1 MNDPRE
7 ELGPYWFQIA
17 TPFGMAPQPPG
28 SPPRLGWG
36 VRPINQALLAMWDSS
51 KIPIPPAQPPWF
63 PPAAPS
69 ADRPTPSLEHLDS
82 AKYWGGAPATSV
94 GNSQPYVPG
103 GGILGDF
110 GRSTPSSLDTLAAP
124 TSTGGIL
131 GDLGANTGPSMQG
144 FYPWQ
149 PSPSSWAPI
158 PPPMDHLDSA
168 KHWGGTRGPSGAG
181 MQPSMSDT
189 YLSRMPQAPSWD
201 SVPANAMT
209 ASPPQLFAAP
219 PSPTSWGSPYRNATD
234 HPPADEAALVQEAYV
249 AAARRLERGVRGRAT
264 APYEPPARDPEAD
277 AAEPGLV
284 ERIRLNGMDSF
295 YRGSLTGAGRLALMQ
310 HYASTPDEAGTDP
323 QTKRWRDQLRKE
335 YPQVLADLARYDRM
349 QRFENPLEFGAA
361 AIGQLGGGLPSPESL
376 FGASAKGASL
386 LWRLAKAG
394 LQQGAINAAT
404 DPIVQGLNMRAGVQG
419 QFDPWRP
426 LIAGGAGF
434 VTGAGARSASEF
446 VGRGGPRARDS
457 GTIDAATGDRG
468 MQLFG
473 PPAADE
479 PKSGEW
485 RTANMYAP
493 PEKPPRPFR
502 RDYPSGAPTD
512 ESGRLLTDMDGRPLT
527 AKYIAGRRTGGGR
540 DVGLEPHEIHDLI
553 ENAMGRPVDFASHE
567 DLGGRSG
574 AYLPKI
580 DENGRPAQ
588 PEIWIN
594 EDLIPQQ
601 KEFAVAHE
609 GGHMAEDLAV
619 GPNGMSIQG
628 LKPQLEF
635 VYSAL
640 NSGKERRQPLLL
652 PKDKDYSES
661 DAPFELVAEAI
672 RAYLTNP
679 NYFKTFAPDAAAAI
693 RAMVNSHPQLAK
705 WIQFN
710 GLGGLAAL
718 RGGIGGTSND
728 DPNSR
733 RQRIDE
739 RTWGTDQ

>member
-1 MNDPRE
+1 
-7 ELGPYWFQIA
+7 
-17 TPFGMAPQPPG
+17 
-28 SPPRLGWG
+28 
-36 VRPINQALLAMWDSS
+36 
-51 KIPIPPAQPPWF
+51 
-63 PPAAPS
+63 
-69 ADRPTPSLEHLDS
+69 
-82 AKYWGGAPATSV
+82 
-94 GNSQPYVPG
+94 
-103 GGILGDF
+103 
-110 GRSTPSSLDTLAAP
+110 
-124 TSTGGIL
+124 
-131 GDLGANTGPSMQG
+131 
-144 FYPWQ
+144 
-149 PSPSSWAPI
+149 
-158 PPPMDHLDSA
+158 
-168 KHWGGTRGPSGAG
+168 
-181 MQPSMSDT
+181 
-189 YLSRMPQAPSWD
+189 
-201 SVPANAMT
+201 
-209 ASPPQLFAAP
+209 
-219 PSPTSWGSPYRNATD
+219 
-234 HPPADEAALVQEAYV
+234 
-249 AAARRLERGVRGRAT
+249 
-264 APYEPPARDPEAD
+264 
-277 AAEPGLV
+277 
-284 ERIRLNGMDSF
+284 
-295 YRGSLTGAGRLALMQ
+295 
-310 HYASTPDEAGTDP
+310 
-323 QTKRWRDQLRKE
+323 
-335 YPQVLADLARYDRM
+335 
-349 QRFENPLEFGAA
+349 
-361 AIGQLGGGLPSPESL
+361 
-376 FGASAKGASL
+376 
-386 LWRLAKAG
+386 
-394 LQQGAINAAT
+394 
-404 DPIVQGLNMRAGVQG
+404 
-419 QFDPWRP
+419 
-426 LIAGGAGF
+426 
-434 VTGAGARSASEF
+434 
-446 VGRGGPRARDS
+446 
-457 GTIDAATGDRG
+457 
-468 MQLFG
+468 
-473 PPAADE
+473 
-479 PKSGEW
+479 
-485 RTANMYAP
+485 MYAP
-493 PEKPPRPFR
+493 PEKPPRRFR

-553 ENAMGRPVDFASHE
+553 ENAMGRPVDFASYE

-710 GLGGLAAL
+710 GLGLAAL